1 MVPEA
6 WQNDKLMSQEKK
18 DFYRW
23 AACAMVREQKSFHF

>member
-1 MVPEA
+1 MDFLQVPEA

-23 AACAMVREQKSFHF
+23 AACGKVLIT